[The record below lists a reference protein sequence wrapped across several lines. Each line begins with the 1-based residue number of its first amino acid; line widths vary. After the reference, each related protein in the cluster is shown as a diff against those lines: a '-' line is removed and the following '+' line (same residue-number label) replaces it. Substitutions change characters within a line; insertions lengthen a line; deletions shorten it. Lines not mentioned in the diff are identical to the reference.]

1 VTAARDNK
9 AAKTIDHDA
18 GEEEVLQ
25 KSPEQT
31 EANKGS

>member
-1 VTAARDNK
+1 VTARDNK
-9 AAKTIDHDA
+9 AKTIDHDA
-18 GEEEVLQ
+18 EEEVLQ

>member
-1 VTAARDNK
+1 VTARDNK
-9 AAKTIDHDA
+9 AKTIDHDA